1 MKVWFPT
8 VLRASSEHCV
18 KAEAEA
24 AGTVIGVSK
33 KWIVDR
39 LCIRACQSR
48 GPIVADS
55 PSSWRGSLMSA
66 KKLHLKS
73 FIC

>member
-1 MKVWFPT
+1 MMKVWFPA

-24 AGTVIGVSK
+24 EAAGTVTGVSN

-39 LCIRACQSR
+39 LCIRAL
-48 GPIVADS
+48 PV
-55 PSSWRGSLMSA
+55 
-66 KKLHLKS
+66 
-73 FIC
+73 